1 MTQRTRRRA
10 RLRLDALEPRA
21 VPANLLVSYTDAANQ
36 ERVAEYTPA
45 GALVGSARAVPP
57 NGGADTGFPDARDLV
72 RAADNTWLVFNGT
85 FDPTLAVYTPGT
97 GGWTQTPYS
106 GWSTVNNVSYGGLTT
121 AGHYAYV
128 PDMTT
133 FNSLAAEAKGIVRFD
148 LTDLSAARFLSDR
161 AYTDLNMGR
170 DGKLYALQ
178 SDYGPIDVVNP
189 DTMAVERS
197 FYPGGGGF
205 SSVSTLRGVA
215 ADAAGNVFVVSWDEA
230 VYKLSP
236 TGTELGHYNMTGPGG
251 GAFFGDTQDV
261 DISADGTRLA
271 IGSRFGWVV
280 QMAADFTD
288 VSYFQAGDEPVFVAF
303 NEPPGPPVVPIISVG
318 DAAVTEGDTGTAA
331 LTFTVTLSEPT
342 TATVIVHYATAAGTA
357 AAGDDYTTTSG
368 TLTFDPGQTEKTV
381 TVDVTGDVLDE
392 TDETLSLVLSDPAGG
407 TLADDTGAGTITDDD
422 VTPVVSVSDPAAV
435 TEADPGTAA
444 VTVTFTVTLDV
455 APKTQVTVPYTTRP
469 GTAVAGEDYELATG
483 NLIFDVGQT
492 SKTVTVN
499 ILADRVA
506 EATETFD
513 LVLSAPDGATPGD
526 DTATA
531 TILDTDVPPVAN
543 AGRDRTINENGVV
556 TFRATGSSGVR
567 PLTYT
572 WDFGDGSPAATGF
585 ARSHRYLDSGT
596 FTVTLTVRDGN
607 GSTATDTALVTSR
620 NLAPRGGIAGPTRT
634 VIGWDRPLTFTGFD
648 PSPVDRAALE
658 YRIDWGDGSTET
670 VFGGPKVLAGHAYA
684 DTLDYTVRL
693 VVADKDGAT
702 SRTYSRVVHVRP
714 TLAEAGILYVP
725 GTNLDDVIRVKA
737 LNAAGTRVQ
746 VTVNGSVA
754 ATGSPNTVVVFA
766 GDGWDTVVT
775 DGPVRSRMVFMGGPG
790 LDTLNAA
797 SAVGPVVL
805 VGADG
810 NDFMYGGSGRDV
822 LVGGSI
828 GDVMSG
834 NGNDDL
840 LLGETLSFEADPLA
854 VRKLSLE
861 WARAGVSYEARRDHL
876 LGLSRG
882 GLNGTSVLTAAT
894 VSADG
899 NRDVLTGGDGRDWF
913 IDPPADGN
921 LLIDAAADETVT
933 TL

>member
-1 MTQRTRRRA
+1 MTPRTRRRA
-10 RLRLDALEPRA
+10 RLRLDALETRA

-45 GALVGSARAVPP
+45 GALVGSAHAVPP
-57 NGGADTGFPDARDLV
+57 NGGFDASFPNARDLV
-72 RAADNTWLVFNGT
+72 RAADDTWLVFNGT
-85 FDPTLAVYTPGT
+85 FEPTLAVYTPGT
-97 GGWTQTPYS
+97 GGWSQTPYS
-106 GWSTVNNVSYGGLTT
+106 GWSTANVTSYGGLTT

-133 FNSLAAEAKGIVRFD
+133 FNSTAAQAKGIVRFD

-161 AYTDLNMGR
+161 EYTDLNMGK
-170 DGKLYALQ
+170 DGKLYGLQ
-178 SDYGPIDVVNP
+178 SDSGPVDVIDP
-189 DTMAVERS
+189 ATMTVERS
-197 FYPGGGGF
+197 
-205 SSVSTLRGVA
+205 VNTNAVMTARGVA
-215 ADAAGNVFVVSWDEA
+215 ADADGNLYVVSWDEA

-236 TGTELGHYNMTGPGG
+236 AGAVLNSYHMTGPGG
-251 GAFFGDTQDV
+251 TAFFADTQDV
-261 DISADGTRLA
+261 DLSSDGSRLA

-280 QMAADFTD
+280 QMAADFTG
-288 VSYFQAGDEPVFVAF
+288 VSYFQAGDQPVFVAF
-303 NEPPGPPVVPIISVG
+303 NEPLGPPVVPTISVS

-331 LTFTVTLSEPT
+331 LTFTVTLSAPT
-342 TATVIVHYATAAGTA
+342 TATVTVQYATQAGTA
-357 AAGDDYTTTSG
+357 AAGDDYTQTTG

-381 TVDVTGDVLDE
+381 TVDVTGDLIDE

-407 TLADDTGAGTITDDD
+407 TLADDTGAGSITDDD

-435 TEADPGTAA
+435 TEGDPGTAA

-455 APKTQVTVPYTTRP
+455 APKAAVNVRYSTRG
-469 GTAVAGEDYELATG
+469 GTATAGDDFGDVATPTPLTFEVGET
-483 NLIFDVGQT
+483 Q
-492 SKTVTVN
+492 KTVTINVT
-499 ILADRVA
+499 ADKVA
-506 EATETFD
+506 EPTETFD
-513 LVLSAPDGATPGD
+513 LLLSDPTGATLGD

-585 ARSHRYLDSGT
+585 TRSHRFPDSGT

-607 GSTATDTALVTSR
+607 GSTSTDTAVVTSR
-620 NLAPRGGIAGPTRT
+620 NLPPRGGIAGPTRT
-634 VIGWDRPLTFTGFD
+634 VTGWDRPLTFTGFD
-648 PSPVDRAALE
+648 PSPADKAALE

-684 DTLDYTVRL
+684 QTGDYTVRL

-702 SRTYSRVVHVRP
+702 SRTYARVVHVRAA
-714 TLAEAGILYVP
+714 LAEAGILYVT

-746 VTVNGSVA
+746 VTVNDSVA
-754 ATGSPNTVVVFA
+754 ATGAPNTVVVFA
-766 GDGWDTVVT
+766 GDGWDTVAT
-775 DGPVRSRMVFMGGPG
+775 DGPVRTRLVFMGGPG

-840 LLGETLSFEADPLA
+840 LLGESLSFEADPIA

-899 NRDVLTGGDGRDWF
+899 NRDVMTGGDGRDWF
-913 IDPPADGN
+913 FDPPADGN

-933 TL
+933 TTL